1 MLSCLQKLITVA
13 QQVLQ
18 PRFSPSLCCS
28 HVTLMRTCDSTYI
41 SALNVSE
48 PDEDGY
54 IMHTH
59 RWYSCISIDT
69 WHETNMSIYVDLILW
84 PRPVLNVLW
93 VSTVLARI
101 GASSVGFESACV
113 RQDLRPRKKLSK
125 QVPGWKFETLKHA
138 RDLNTPVSPV
148 SNARAYMLNAS
159 LSENLRKGFS
169 ISKQCLV
176 RMKSRFYRIWC
187 QIRGKLRRRI
197 HSFQGHCA
205 FSLTEG

>member
-1 MLSCLQKLITVA
+1 MCCGCLLFLLA
-13 QQVLQ
+13 LVL
-18 PRFSPSLCCS
+18 
-28 HVTLMRTCDSTYI
+28 V
-41 SALNVSE
+41 
-48 PDEDGY
+48 
-54 IMHTH
+54 
-59 RWYSCISIDT
+59 
-69 WHETNMSIYVDLILW
+69 
-84 PRPVLNVLW
+84 
-93 VSTVLARI
+93 VLASNLRV
-101 GASSVGFESACV
+101 SVRSGLEA
-113 RQDLRPRKKLSK
+113 PKEIKKA
-125 QVPGWKFETLKHA
+125 PGWKFETLKHA